1 MKIKLSLIA
10 CIFTTISFASDVCQ
24 ISSDEMLSQLLLK
37 HPSVKMSQEA
47 IKGAKYKVDSAFWN
61 YFPTPSVDFSARDEG
76 RNTTVARVDQPL
88 WTGGKISS
96 KYDIASSKE
105 KESVASFEQNSYDL
119 IETYLSILESYL
131 ASKSNIKD
139 LEDGANNL
147 NSFNDMLDRRVE
159 AGVSSASDK
168 ELLKARID
176 QINSDMILAKNRY
189 KVAKLQLELLLDT
202 QISCDINF
210 KEINRLH
217 SANIEESIE
226 KLLSFHPSL
235 KKGLNEI
242 QTSKYELDSTQASI
256 MPNVSA
262 RFEHRDGDLYN
273 KDYDRRNDQNIGY
286 VAFTLTTNA
295 GLSSMSEIQA
305 AKIKT
310 KELEYRQKALE
321 KELIDGLLSD
331 YNSYEM
337 ANSRISIVKES
348 IVSAQNVLESY
359 TRLFLAGK
367 RQWLDLVNTSR
378 ELTQYKIEL
387 SNLQTTKSILAY
399 KLALKN
405 GQIDLLNGN
414 IK

>member
-1 MKIKLSLIA
+1 
-10 CIFTTISFASDVCQ
+10 
-24 ISSDEMLSQLLLK
+24 
-37 HPSVKMSQEA
+37 
-47 IKGAKYKVDSAFWN
+47 
-61 YFPTPSVDFSARDEG
+61 
-76 RNTTVARVDQPL
+76 
-88 WTGGKISS
+88 
-96 KYDIASSKE
+96 
-105 KESVASFEQNSYDL
+105 
-119 IETYLSILESYL
+119 
-131 ASKSNIKD
+131 
-139 LEDGANNL
+139 
-147 NSFNDMLDRRVE
+147 
-159 AGVSSASDK
+159 
-168 ELLKARID
+168 
-176 QINSDMILAKNRY
+176 
-189 KVAKLQLELLLDT
+189 LDT

-217 SANIEESIE
+217 STNIEESIE